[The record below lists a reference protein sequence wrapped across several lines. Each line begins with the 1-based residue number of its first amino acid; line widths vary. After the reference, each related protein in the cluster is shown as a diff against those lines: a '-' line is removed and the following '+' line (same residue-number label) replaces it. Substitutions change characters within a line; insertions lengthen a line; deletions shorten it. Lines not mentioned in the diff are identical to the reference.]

1 MSLTRS
7 SQIND
12 ALNKI
17 TSCIQQVIG
26 PLLEQD
32 DPRINSYD
40 KLLNV
45 LKELPEYKE
54 KERRIEEL
62 EKTVERKTKE
72 LIDIK
77 SQLEEMSSEGE
88 EVVLEVKDRLG
99 KCSDEVSDPDSENRS
114 DSDSLGEPTFP
125 SEPIKTIH
133 LTDQTNYFSSN
144 LQSSLTMDENN
155 VGSDEESIVETDAE
169 NDNQSDTQTESND
182 HNMGYPAEEG
192 VIAHKEVEE
201 EDEEVE
207 EEDEEEVEEEE
218 EDEEEV
224 EEVEIDGKTYFC
236 SETTIYE
243 CTDLGDVGDEC
254 GYFKDGEAIFTNDE
268 NESYV

>member
-1 MSLTRS
+1 MSLARS

-17 TSCIQQVIG
+17 TSCIHEVIG

-32 DPRINSYD
+32 DPRISSYD

-54 KERRIEEL
+54 KERRLEEL
-62 EKTVERKTKE
+62 EKLVEEKTKE
-72 LIDIK
+72 LIHIK

-88 EVVLEVKDRLG
+88 EVVLEVRDSLNK
-99 KCSDEVSDPDSENRS
+99 STDEVSDPDSENRS
-114 DSDSLGEPTFP
+114 DTDSCGEPTFP

-133 LTDQTNYFSSN
+133 LMDQNNYFSSN
-144 LQSSLTMDENN
+144 LQSSLTMDVNN
-155 VGSDEESIVETDAE
+155 TESDEGSIVESDIE
-169 NDNQSDTQTESND
+169 NDNHSETQTVSND
-182 HNMGYPAEEG
+182 HSIGHPVEQDQ
-192 VIAHKEVEE
+192 IA
-201 EDEEVE
+201 DEEVE
-207 EEDEEEVEEEE
+207 CKEEGKDEEEE
-218 EDEEEV
+218 EEEV

-254 GYFKDGEAIFTNDE
+254 GYFEDGEAIFTNDE